1 MLSPSPHPPFRPHQ
15 EPFRIGLCGTQAPL
29 HCVVWACVPKC
40 LEHQNN
46 PVTLRWGLTALP
58 LLYIAIKRVGDGVG
72 WGRWRG
78 GVGGKRYGAGEKRR
92 RGVGD
97 GVGDGVGFWVC
108 ACMW

>member
-1 MLSPSPHPPFRPHQ
+1 MLFYSYKPPSTAW
-15 EPFRIGLCGTQAPL
+15 CGRVCRSAWNTKITQLA
-29 HCVVWACVPKC
+29 
-40 LEHQNN
+40 
-46 PVTLRWGLTALP
+46 LRWGLTALP
-58 LLYIAIKRVGDGVG
+58 LLYIAIKRVGDSVG
-72 WGRWRG
+72 WGRQWG